1 MSVECHTHLPAL
13 CGAPTPASR
22 PAPHP
27 WGGRGCLSNATH
39 TCLHYV
45 APQRAPT
52 PASHPTPH
60 PSPLKCAQCAAK
72 YDMSPKVTGS
82 CKASNIDDMQA
93 EKNAC
98 SGSNPIPKNANYSL
112 GSWGPSYGVKTCAD
126 VSNVMEL
133 TAGTGSAA
141 ISYLK
146 CFGNPSDPSL
156 GEKYCMDSWS
166 KFFSSAAYDT
176 LIAGRSFSGA
186 QLGECCIRVAF
197 ISKKSEDHPLTPLH
211 PPLTYARSYR
221 YWRRR
226 MPEGVHVQGTPD
238 LTVQWR
244 FLLGHSHRRYGDS
257 GLLCCLDGRHRRRPK

>member
-1 MSVECHTHLPAL
+1 
-13 CGAPTPASR
+13 
-22 PAPHP
+22 
-27 WGGRGCLSNATH
+27 
-39 TCLHYV
+39 
-45 APQRAPT
+45 
-52 PASHPTPH
+52 
-60 PSPLKCAQCAAK
+60 
-72 YDMSPKVTGS
+72 MSPKVTGS

-112 GSWGPSYGVKTCAD
+112 GSWGASYGVKTCAD

-186 QLGECCIRVAF
+186 QLGECCIRV
-197 ISKKSEDHPLTPLH
+197 PLLARRARTTP
-211 PPLTYARSYR
+211 
-221 YWRRR
+221 
-226 MPEGVHVQGTPD
+226 
-238 LTVQWR
+238 
-244 FLLGHSHRRYGDS
+244 
-257 GLLCCLDGRHRRRPK
+257 

>member
-1 MSVECHTHLPAL
+1 M
-13 CGAPTPASR
+13 
-22 PAPHP
+22 
-27 WGGRGCLSNATH
+27 
-39 TCLHYV
+39 

-197 ISKKSEDHPLTPLH
+197 ISKKERGPPPNPTPPSPYLRTQLSILA
-211 PPLTYARSYR
+211 PPDARRSARS
-221 YWRRR
+221 
-226 MPEGVHVQGTPD
+226 
-238 LTVQWR
+238 
-244 FLLGHSHRRYGDS
+244 GHSRPHGTMEVLAGAQPPTLRRLRTAMLPGWA
-257 GLLCCLDGRHRRRPK
+257 P